1 MKLVQVA
8 FLCLS
13 LSALADGLVSPQSGF
28 GFGGFSG
35 IFGLFILLIFLA
47 ALSRKPKCPDNYIP
61 VSPTSNTC
69 IRFFTTTKTF
79 SDARTTCQNDG
90 GDLLK
95 PDVVDFD
102 LIRAHADANK
112 GDGTCDFWIGAREAA
127 IGVWS
132 DLNGKSIPTLGGL
145 FFEVFD
151 DFDDNAANE
160 CAVMDHTRSFY
171 LYGETCTNLNCYICA
186 KDKTF

>member
-8 FLCLS
+8 FLCLT
-13 LSALADGLVSPQSGF
+13 LSALAGGLVSPKSGF
-28 GFGGFSG
+28 GFGGLSG
-35 IFGLFILLIFLA
+35 MFGFFILLIYLA

-69 IRFFTTTKTF
+69 IRFFTTGETF
-79 SDARTTCQNDG
+79 SNARTTCQNDG

-95 PDVVDFD
+95 PDVVYFD
-102 LIRAHADANK
+102 LTRALADANK
-112 GDGTCDFWIGAREAA
+112 GVGPCDFWIGAREAA
-127 IGVWS
+127 SGVWS

-145 FFEVFD
+145 FFEVPF

-160 CAVMDHTRSFY
+160 CGVMDHARSFY
-171 LYGETCTNLNCYICA
+171 LYGEPCTSLNCYICA